1 MEILAFLILFLI
13 LLLLYQLS
21 FKSEK
26 DIDADKTTL
35 ELIDK
40 INKKIP
46 GFENTIKKPQI
57 QPYSPR

>member
-1 MEILAFLILFLI
+1 MEILAFLILFLV
-13 LLLLYQLS
+13 LLLVYQVSL
-21 FKSEK
+21 KPEK
-26 DIDADKTTL
+26 ETDADQTAR

-57 QPYSPR
+57 QPYSR